1 MRRGGKNDCRQ
12 DKYEKKV
19 DSSNS
24 LRGESVVKPDLAEI

>member
-1 MRRGGKNDCRQ
+1 MTAGKTNM
-12 DKYEKKV
+12 KKKV